1 MKFWLHM
8 PNPSRNLKVLRRRRR
23 NDENKRLLS
32 VFCSLGVRM
41 HRGLRICRGG
51 SVRGSALASLFS
63 PFARICLYRAMAKRR
78 SNRRALPILLRLRA
92 ATLCSGH
99 FAALKFPA
107 MAQFVRSAEISTGGT
122 GIPLGIVL
130 LVLPA
135 FFCALPYYYR
145 TGVKKIPQKLILGG
159 IVILNVAITL
169 AYAFYFER
177 LFYGAI

>member
-1 MKFWLHM
+1 MKIKGSYLYFALLTCACIAACAYAVADLFADPPSLVFLALLLAFACIGLWLKDA
-8 PNPSRNLKVLRRRRR
+8 LI
-23 NDENKRLLS
+23 
-32 VFCSLGVRM
+32 GVRY
-41 HRGLRICRGG
+41 
-51 SVRGSALASLFS
+51 LFYCVCVQLL
-63 PFARICLYRAMAKRR
+63 FA
-78 SNRRALPILLRLRA
+78 A
-92 ATLCSGH
+92 AI

-107 MAQFVRSAEISTGGT
+107 MAQFVRSAEIGIGGT

-159 IVILNVAITL
+159 ILILNVAITL

>member
-1 MKFWLHM
+1 MKIKGSYLYFALLTCACVAACAYAVADLFADPPLLVFLALLLVFFCIGLWLKDA
-8 PNPSRNLKVLRRRRR
+8 LI
-23 NDENKRLLS
+23 
-32 VFCSLGVRM
+32 GVRY
-41 HRGLRICRGG
+41 LFYCIC
-51 SVRGSALASLFS
+51 VQLLF
-63 PFARICLYRAMAKRR
+63 
-78 SNRRALPILLRLRA
+78 A
-92 ATLCSGH
+92 AVI

-107 MAQFVRSAEISTGGT
+107 MAQFVRSAEIGTGGT

-177 LFYGAI
+177 LFCGAI